1 MATNPAD
8 SQLFPAGIF
17 NLDAT
22 YLADKIARY
31 AAEVQMS
38 VSSNVAFVNEF
49 DMARLNKYLDDV
61 DAALT
66 YINDQPQLDLPE
78 SHPMLHAIQPFPAL
92 RDMES
97 DEWDHVVRLLRSGY
111 IELVNSQSA
120 RLGAGLM
127 PFDSKR
133 VTALIAKCRQ
143 WLVQYVGQRSPMD
156 LPETSPQ
163 QAMSPG
169 GRVGVM

>member
-1 MATNPAD
+1 MAEN
-8 SQLFPAGIF
+8 SLFPAGVY

-31 AAEVQMS
+31 AGEVQMC
-38 VSSNVAFVNEF
+38 VSSNVAFTNEF
-49 DMARLNKYLDDV
+49 DMARLQQYLTDIDR
-61 DAALT
+61 AIS
-66 YINDQPQLDLPE
+66 YINNQPQLDLPE
-78 SHPMLHAIQPFPAL
+78 SHPMLHPIQPFPDM

-127 PFDSKR
+127 PFDSR
-133 VTALIAKCRQ
+133 RITSLVAKCRQ
-143 WLVQYVGQRSPMD
+143 WLNEYVSERSPMD

-163 QAMSPG
+163 QAMSPP
-169 GRVGVM
+169 GRAGV